1 MVLYRQMVY
10 RMVPYLLHIWFAHVC
25 PIGSSNGSS
34 TGAAAVGVAAGVG
47 IFKVYF
53 YLRLL

>member
-1 MVLYRQMVY
+1 MSG
-10 RMVPYLLHIWFAHVC
+10 C

-53 YLRLL
+53 SSFTLECKLFFQKDCQ

>member
-1 MVLYRQMVY
+1 MSG
-10 RMVPYLLHIWFAHVC
+10 C

-53 YLRLL
+53 LSSFTLECKLFFLQKDCQ

>member
-1 MVLYRQMVY
+1 MSG
-10 RMVPYLLHIWFAHVC
+10 C

-47 IFKVYF
+47 ILKYIFIFVYF
-53 YLRLL
+53 RV

>member
-1 MVLYRQMVY
+1 MSG
-10 RMVPYLLHIWFAHVC
+10 C

-47 IFKVYF
+47 ILKYIF